1 MIQILAPT
9 ELITTPPGETDMLL
23 RFDPFRELN
32 KRSDPF
38 SRTNPSMPMDAA
50 RRDDKVV
57 VWLDL
62 PGVDADSIDLEVER
76 NVVTVKA
83 ERRHEAVENEQVLAQ
98 ERRLGDLRRQLVLGD
113 SLDTEAIEAS
123 YNDGVLELSVPVTEK
138 AKPRKVLVGAG
149 TDTPAIEADATD
161 S

>member
-1 MIQILAPT
+1 
-9 ELITTPPGETDMLL
+9 MLL
-23 RFDPFRELN
+23 RFDPFREFD
-32 KRSDPF
+32 RMTDSF
-38 SRTNPSMPMDAA
+38 SRTSPSMPMDAV

-83 ERRHEAVENEQVLAQ
+83 ERRYQAAEGEQVLAR
-98 ERRLGDLRRQLVLGD
+98 ERTHGSFSRQLLLGD
-113 SLDTEAIEAS
+113 SLDADAVEANYA
-123 YNDGVLELSVPVTEK
+123 DGVLELSVPVAEK
-138 AKPRKVLVGAG
+138 AKPRKVSVGAG
-149 TDTPAIEADATD
+149 TGRQAIEADSTE